1 MSDGMIDRAM
11 QFNYQMLRPKD
22 VEDKKDKQPQKAE
35 TGAEGTESAQDAE
48 TQKPTKQLLTKDT
61 STKPLMDGAKQETA
75 KQAEQPETRKLG
87 QEKEDFVPTTQEEVQ
102 TPEAATDLQGPLAQL
117 VQKQAFA
124 PKEAKIFSTPTASEA
139 AETQKQQDA
148 EGATQTS
155 GTAAGTGGKAAR
167 SRSQVS
173 DFFMESWLD
182 FAGSAKDEKPRHME
196 NEKDEQQNIR
206 QERWAL
212 PDKNV
217 ALENQIKAMISQG
230 SAHYMKPKD
239 KDDKAKSSDGTQIHS
254 DGEEGKE
261 NKSGAGPLSS
271 LSGRTSQKP
280 GDKKTSSAGSGGANM
295 PHFLAGGRQQYM
307 SPQLGRKE
315 EASSQSNSQRI
326 VSVRD
331 KTDSYRNVFG
341 LSNARQRKEAPYMPQ
356 TGLGGFTPDSALTQK
371 KDTVQETSAKP
382 TQARPGLMGP
392 VGSGMVTSFNGN
404 IGKGLPPVATGTT
417 GASPQASAGID
428 SKKPGA
434 GQASPQGTA
443 GAQEKST
450 PQAPLLE
457 PKVAFTP
464 SAAQQKLGESKPQVG
479 GDKASAPPQ
488 AGGDKASAPPQ
499 AGGNKA
505 SAPPQAGDDKASAP
519 PQAGGNKASA
529 PPQAGGDK
537 ASAPPQAGGDK
548 ASAPPQAGGD
558 KASAP
563 PQAGGDKASAPP
575 QAGGDKASAPPQA
588 DGDKASAPPQAGGDK
603 ASAPP
608 QTGGDKASA
617 PPQAGGDKASAPPPV
632 GGDKAS
638 ALPQAGGDKKTETTT
653 QPAAAQETK
662 KEEDPQALKYQE
674 SKWYKGLS
682 KEEQQKTNTSFTN
695 LSVKDRQSFDK
706 SMGSLE
712 AEEQKKALSWMEQ
725 AKDQK
730 NPDEVRSQ
738 IAQNLES
745 LTDKAKDPAVRSD
758 AMKLLDGAK
767 PEDRAGMIDKMATS
781 LGGIDTAQ
789 QKDFLKLLNNAPE
802 VDGKDGKKFNSRNEL
817 LTIAGNMDPAERNS
831 LVKSLGSLSP
841 EQLQKTMQHAA
852 KSDYY
857 NKMEGYGS
865 NQTKADALKL
875 TSLFFKDGGVQR
887 DSAQIDNL
895 VKSTQDTL
903 GKSEIDRKSVMDK
916 MMKGDPKV
924 AVRTM
929 EFMEKPDERTLG
941 GKTIDGKPLETTKLT
956 KLPPEPGPKATAEEK
971 AAYQKAVENRQAD
984 ILLETHTRLN
994 MGNATELDPQFKKDM
1009 ETKYEAKLK
1018 KDNYG
1023 AKEAQDLMAKKGMRN
1038 LFLSQ
1043 HFSAEEREK
1052 LAQNPGGIQQ
1062 AIQDKLIQEKVNG
1075 AGSSSESL
1083 NDALKTIGYSDKEIA
1098 DLKKAKTQQI
1108 DQKGADQLTVM
1119 QLNLSRQGRA
1129 RGDVSN
1135 EYLLNTQREIS
1146 NVTIDGSKDAKP
1158 SFNSETRGMVIPK
1171 SMTTPIDRTKP
1182 LDPAKA
1188 KEMDKNMALLSH
1200 ELNHAAYKGAMDKEN
1215 SGSQIGLAFVSK
1227 SGQLTE
1233 KMRDPEFQT
1242 KCLSSIESTYKA
1254 LGYSDQQ
1261 IRNIKDEALRDPDEL
1276 LAHYQTIEVMAKNA
1290 KDPKV
1295 KEAAQKSLEQ
1305 MPKEIG
1311 DFTKAWKKGEL
1322 PKNEQIYDA
1331 AVKTEIGDKN
1341 REFKGISD
1349 NYYQTLQSD
1358 LNANKQFRD
1367 NAAKRLEE
1375 LGVPQADI
1383 QKKINEMLADP
1394 AKFAD
1399 GFKDLAVKSNS
1410 DSASDGQKQF
1420 LSSMPADV
1428 NKQLNA
1434 WRNNNNIVEG
1444 GSYKKAY
1451 ELLDFASTNEKGIKD
1466 SYAMLQDL
1474 KLDKA
1479 IRKDPI
1485 FQKHLNKLTQATI
1498 NADAVNKEDPFGGF
1512 GFGFGL
1518 FGFGGGFKSIFA
1530 DMDKDFAKSGLDDVT
1545 QNIIKKRERYYHA
1558 IGAHNFNAG
1567 ENFNHQQQVQDFNPA
1582 GSNKGGNL
1590 NPVDRIDFTTRNTVR
1605 PNMQFPST
1613 TGSNPGQISNNPA
1626 WNNTNVGNNTGTN
1639 QGQPG
1644 ANRMGVRPDGLQN
1657 VSQNYGNQYGQPVSN
1672 PAGNQMSNPTNP
1684 TNQAG
1689 YQTGT
1694 GTQTHTDIYQS
1705 NPEEQVD
1712 FSDRTMA
1719 VLEKKRAQAEAVAL
1733 KAEESEAQ
1741 QAEEAK
1747 QQEQAQ
1753 TAEKQEE
1760 SNKTME
1766 AMKPLLNNSTPEAA
1780 QRLADLLAT
1789 RASSPDSA
1797 KELLKN
1803 FMSML
1808 GGKDG
1813 PKQAAQFLSLSSG
1826 SPAGTASLMQF
1837 LTAGSQDAEGGAMAA
1852 RFLEAGT
1859 SNYEGSAAMHKMMSN
1874 LSARPEDAQSFARML
1889 NLASNSPDG
1898 SASLGKMFQNLAKFP
1913 SGSEN
1918 IAQFMNSATQTPMG
1932 GKDMSQT
1939 LANMS
1944 SSREGSQALANL
1956 FNKMSSSPQAA
1967 QNMMSSLQQM
1977 SSTKDGAR
1985 FLSHAMANTSSFPET
2000 AKGMAKLIQM
2010 ASSSGEGTQSL
2021 FTAMK
2026 NMSASP
2032 DGAKNIAL
2040 FLQRGASTG
2049 EGADAL
2055 ARAMRTM
2062 TSSGQG
2068 TQDMTALFS
2077 KAAGSPQ
2084 GATSLS
2090 QALLQM
2096 SNGRSNGDA
2105 FLSFI
2110 QKASMTPRSS
2120 GEMGNLLSQLSSTPE
2135 GANNLAQMMNKLSS
2149 GRDGSRTMMQTFANL
2164 ASTTGGAKSLS
2175 AAFANMAEAPQG
2187 GAALT
2192 QMLSKA
2198 SSTPE
2203 GTRMLFQT
2211 FSNMSASSDGARSM
2225 SQFFERASLSREGSD
2240 SLSAILKTYST
2251 SQDGVR
2257 SLTNLLARGS
2267 ASEDGGAA
2275 LSKALLNMSSGR
2287 GGSESLNKYLLSAS
2301 NNPETALTLSKA
2313 LAGMTANEEGGK
2325 ALSQLIARTPNTP
2338 EGQQAVMKAFSNMS
2352 MSPEGAQSLSKM
2364 MSNISRSG
2372 DGAQNLA
2379 AFINNSSAT
2388 PQGSSSMLN
2397 MMSKMMAT
2405 PDGAKDV
2412 ALFLQRSTS
2421 TPQGA
2426 QNIAGTI
2433 NNFSASREGVQQFL
2447 QLLGNTQGG
2456 ATAGK
2461 AFSQTLANLAS
2472 TPGGSASIGNLL
2484 NQSLATPGSTEALTK
2499 SLLSM
2504 SSTREGA
2511 LNISQFVSSYSGN
2524 ADGAK
2529 VLMDAF
2535 SKMGTTPQGMNNI
2548 ATLLER
2554 GTNNPEGAKLLN
2566 NALLNMSSSREGA
2579 DSMAKLLANT
2589 SASPEGTK
2597 ALNRAMVN
2605 MSFTAE
2611 GATGLGDFFSRMS
2624 SSSTG
2629 AQSMTTMLRNLTA
2642 SSEGAEN
2649 VALFFQKCSTS
2660 PQGLSQLQN
2669 SLLNLASMPD
2679 GSEGVAQLLSRS
2691 SGTEFGGKAILGTF
2705 QNMSGSQE
2713 GAHKLAL
2720 LLQQTSSSPKGAGDF
2735 AAFIKNTTGSENVS
2749 GWPKMLSEM
2758 SKDSSNVGAMAKWV
2772 GNMNR
2777 TAEGREVMMDFLSKG
2792 ASTSEGG
2799 RHMARFFDQAS
2810 TNPDLK
2816 RQLDA
2821 LIQDSSKTER
2831 GAARASTM
2839 MDNINKGRRDQVL
2852 SGTRSSEAAVMMKGE
2867 EGSSMIANDLKAS
2880 LHQRPLMGSRG
2891 VMNSEAEQVLIKT
2904 QMLEAQTRKSELQME
2919 NRLTQSVSEKALN
2932 TSTMGEKG
2940 MDFRQNA
2947 INMPFGVSTEAAAQS
2962 GAAKMASTVRGIDKV
2977 SEMKRKGPVEETDEA
2992 DGAEGMSEGSE
3003 EMKAKKHP
3011 QFRPLD
3017 IYPESLLRYLNIC
3030 PECGTKCRDRDVM
3043 CMKCEMEYNRQ
3054 VYTASAVKF
3063 SRGGYYF
3070 RTHEDKLEF
3079 SGGAEQ
3085 IFTNKESDVS
3095 DIAVLRQPPK
3105 YPKYSEFLA
3114 LSHA

>member
-22 VEDKKDKQPQKAE
+22 VEDKKEKQPQKADA
-35 TGAEGTESAQDAE
+35 GAEGTESARDTE
-48 TQKPTKQLLTKDT
+48 SQKPARQAVTKDT
-61 STKPLMDGAKQETA
+61 STRPLMDGVKQETA
-75 KQAEQPETRKLG
+75 RQAEQPDTRKLG

-102 TPEAATDLQGPLAQL
+102 TPEAAKDLQGPLAQL

-124 PKEAKIFSTPTASEA
+124 PKEAKIFTTPTASET

-148 EGATQTS
+148 EGAAETS
-155 GTAAGTGGKAAR
+155 GTAAGTSGKAMR
-167 SRSQVS
+167 TRSQVS

-182 FAGSAKDEKPRHME
+182 FAGSAKDEKPRLME

-230 SAHYMKPKD
+230 SAHYMKPKE
-239 KDDKAKSSDGTQIHS
+239 KDDKAKSTDGTQINS
-254 DGEEGKE
+254 DGEESKE
-261 NKSGAGPLSS
+261 NKPGAGPLSAS
-271 LSGRTSQKP
+271 SSRTSQKP
-280 GDKKTSSAGSGGANM
+280 GDKKTSSTGSGGANM

-307 SPQLGRKE
+307 SSQLGKKE
-315 EASSQSNSQRI
+315 ESSGQSNSQRI

-341 LSNARQRKEAPYMPQ
+341 LSNARQRREAPYMPPA
-356 TGLGGFTPDSALTQK
+356 GLGGFTPNSVLTQN
-371 KDTVQETSAKP
+371 KDTAQESSVKP
-382 TQARPGLMGP
+382 TQARAGMMGP
-392 VGSGMVTSFNGN
+392 VGSGMVSSFNGN
-404 IGKGLPPVATGTT
+404 IGKGLPPIASGTI
-417 GASPQASAGID
+417 GSSRQASPGID

-434 GQASPQGTA
+434 GQEPPMALSGS
-443 GAQEKST
+443 QEKSI

-457 PKVAFTP
+457 PKLSFTS
-464 SAAQQKLGESKPQVG
+464 SADQQKPGESR
-479 GDKASAPPQ
+479 AP
-488 AGGDKASAPPQ
+488 AGGDKATAP
-499 AGGNKA
+499 
-505 SAPPQAGDDKASAP
+505 AP
-519 PQAGGNKASA
+519 
-529 PPQAGGDK
+529 AGGDK
-537 ASAPPQAGGDK
+537 AAAPAGGDK
-548 ASAPPQAGGD
+548 AAAPAGGD
-558 KASAP
+558 KATAP
-563 PQAGGDKASAPP
+563 APAGGDKATAPAP
-575 QAGGDKASAPPQA
+575 AGGDKATAP
-588 DGDKASAPPQAGGDK
+588 APAGGDK
-603 ASAPP
+603 A
-608 QTGGDKASA
+608 
-617 PPQAGGDKASAPPPV
+617 
-632 GGDKAS
+632 
-638 ALPQAGGDKKTETTT
+638 ETAT
-653 QPAAAQETK
+653 QPETKETK

-674 SKWYKGLS
+674 SQWYKGLS
-682 KEEQQKTNTSFTN
+682 KEDQQKTDTTLTN

-712 AEEQKKALSWMEQ
+712 AEEQKKALSWMDQ

-738 IAQNLES
+738 IAQNLEN
-745 LTDKAKDPAVRSD
+745 LTDKAKDPSVCSD
-758 AMKLLDGAK
+758 AIKLLDSIN
-767 PEDRAGMIDKMATS
+767 PEDRAGAIDKMATS

-789 QKDFLKLLNNAPE
+789 QKDFLKLLNSAPE

-817 LTIAGNMDPAERNS
+817 LTIASNMNPGERNS

-852 KSDYY
+852 QSEYY
-857 NKMEGYGS
+857 NKLDGYGS

-875 TSLFFKDGGVQR
+875 TSLFFKDGTAQR
-887 DSAQIDNL
+887 DPAQIDSL

-903 GKSEIDRKSVMDK
+903 GKSEIDRKTVIDK

-924 AVRTM
+924 AIRTM
-929 EFMEKPDERTLG
+929 EFIEKPDERTLG
-941 GKTIDGKPLETTKLT
+941 GKTIDGKPLEASKIT
-956 KLPPEPGPKATAEEK
+956 KLPPEPGANATTEEK

-984 ILLETHTRLN
+984 VLLEAHTRLN
-994 MGNATELDPQFKKDM
+994 MGNAMELDPQFKKDM
-1009 ETKYEAKLK
+1009 EAKYEAKLK
-1018 KDNYG
+1018 KENYG
-1023 AKEAQDLMAKKGMRN
+1023 AEEAQELMTKKGMRD

-1052 LAQNPGGIQQ
+1052 LARNPGGIQQ
-1062 AIQDKLIQEKVNG
+1062 AIQDKLIYEKVNG
-1075 AGSSSESL
+1075 AGSSRESL
-1083 NDALKTIGYSDKEIA
+1083 DEALRTIGYNDKEIA
-1098 DLKKAKTQQI
+1098 ELKKAKTQQI
-1108 DQKGADQLTVM
+1108 DQKGADQLTTM
-1119 QLNLSRQGRA
+1119 YLNLSRLQRG

-1146 NVTIDGSKDAKP
+1146 AVTIDGSNDAKP
-1158 SFNSETRGMVIPK
+1158 FFNSETRGLVLPK
-1171 SMTTPIDRTKP
+1171 SMTVPFDRTKP
-1182 LDPAKA
+1182 LDPANA
-1188 KEMDKNMALLSH
+1188 REMDKNMALLSH
-1200 ELNHAAYKGAMDKEN
+1200 ELTHVAYMGAMDKEN

-1233 KMRDPEFQT
+1233 KMRDPEFQN
-1242 KCLSSIESTYKA
+1242 KCLSSLENTYKA
-1254 LGYSDQQ
+1254 LGYSDQE
-1261 IRNIKDEALRDPDEL
+1261 IRNIKDEALRDSDEL
-1276 LAHYQTIEVMAKNA
+1276 LAHYQTIEVLAKNA
-1290 KDPKV
+1290 KDPKI
-1295 KEAAQKSLEQ
+1295 KEAAQKSLEE

-1311 DFTKAWKKGEL
+1311 DFTRTWKKGEL

-1331 AVKTEIGDKN
+1331 AVKTEIGDKARDFN
-1341 REFKGISD
+1341 GISN
-1349 NYYQTLQSD
+1349 NYYQKLQTD
-1358 LNANKQFRD
+1358 FDANRQFRD
-1367 NAAKRLEE
+1367 NAAKRFEE

-1394 AKFAD
+1394 GKFAD
-1399 GFKDLAVKSNS
+1399 GFKELAVKSDS
-1410 DSASDGQKQF
+1410 DSASDVQKQF
-1420 LSSMPADV
+1420 LNSLPSDV
-1428 NKQLNA
+1428 SKQLNS
-1434 WRNNNNIVEG
+1434 WRNNNNIIEG

-1451 ELLDFASTNEKGIKD
+1451 ELLDFASTNQKSIND
-1466 SYAMLQDL
+1466 SYAMLTDL

-1479 IRKDPI
+1479 IRNNKS
-1485 FQKHLNKLTQATI
+1485 FKEHLLKLTQATI
-1498 NADAVNKEDPFGGF
+1498 HADAVSKEDPFG

-1518 FGFGGGFKSIFA
+1518 FGFGGGFKSLFA
-1530 DMDKDFAKSGLDDVT
+1530 DINKDFAKSGLDDVT
-1545 QNIIKKRERYYHA
+1545 QKIIRQRERYYHA

-1590 NPVDRIDFTTRNTVR
+1590 NPVDRIDVRNYNTVR
-1605 PNMQFPST
+1605 PGMQYPNA
-1613 TGSNPGQISNNPA
+1613 TGTRPGQIPNNNT
-1626 WNNTNVGNNTGTN
+1626 WNNVNTGTN
-1639 QGQPG
+1639 MGTNQGHNMQGNAGTDQGQPG
-1644 ANRMGVRPDGLQN
+1644 ANRIGLRPDGLQN
-1657 VSQNYGNQYGQPVSN
+1657 VNQNFGNQYNQS
-1672 PAGNQMSNPTNP
+1672 AGSTTGGQMSNPLNSS
-1684 TNQAG
+1684 NQSG
-1689 YQTGT
+1689 YQNT
-1694 GTQTHTDIYQS
+1694 GTQASSDIYQS

-1712 FSDRTMA
+1712 FSDRTLA
-1719 VLEKKRAQAEAVAL
+1719 VLEKKRAQAEAAAL
-1733 KAEESEAQ
+1733 KAEEVEAQ
-1741 QAEEAK
+1741 EAEEAK
-1747 QQEQAQ
+1747 QQEQAKA
-1753 TAEKQEE
+1753 AEKQEE

-1780 QRLADLLAT
+1780 QKLADLLAT

-1803 FMSML
+1803 FMTML

-1813 PKQAAQFLSLSSG
+1813 PKQAAQFLSLSSA
-1826 SPAGTASLMQF
+1826 SPAGTQSLMQF

-1889 NLASNSPDG
+1889 NLASNSPEG

-1913 SGSEN
+1913 GGSEN

-1932 GKDMSQT
+1932 GKDMSQA

-1977 SSTKDGAR
+1977 SSTRDGAR

-2032 DGAKNIAL
+2032 DGARNIAL

-2062 TSSGQG
+2062 TASGQG

-2105 FLSFI
+2105 FMAFI

-2135 GANNLAQMMNKLSS
+2135 GANNLAQMMNRISS
-2149 GRDGSRTMMQTFANL
+2149 GRDGSRAVMQTFANL
-2164 ASTTGGAKSLS
+2164 ASTTGGAKALS
-2175 AAFANMAEAPQG
+2175 TAFANMAEAPQG
-2187 GAALT
+2187 GAALS

-2225 SQFFERASLSREGSD
+2225 SQFFERASSSREGAD
-2240 SLSAILKTYST
+2240 SLNAILKTYSS

-2257 SLTNLLARGS
+2257 SLTNLLARGA

-2287 GGSESLNKYLLSAS
+2287 GGSESLNKYILSAS
-2301 NNPETALTLSKA
+2301 SNPETALSLSKA
-2313 LAGMTANEEGGK
+2313 LAGMSSSEEG
-2325 ALSQLIARTPNTP
+2325 ANSLAQLITRSPNTP
-2338 EGQQAVMKAFSNMS
+2338 EGREAVMKAFSNMS
-2352 MSPEGAQSLSKM
+2352 TSPDGAQSLSRM
-2364 MSNISRSG
+2364 LSNISRSG
-2372 DGAQNLA
+2372 DGAQNLSS
-2379 AFINNSSAT
+2379 FINSSSAT
-2388 PQGSSSMLN
+2388 PQGASSMLN

-2412 ALFLQRSTS
+2412 AIFLQRSTS

-2511 LNISQFVSSYSGN
+2511 LNISQFVSRYSGS

-2535 SKMGTTPQGMNNI
+2535 SKMGTTPQGMNNL

-2566 NALLNMSSSREGA
+2566 NALLNMSSTREGA

-2611 GATGLGDFFSRMS
+2611 GAAGLGDFFSKMS

-2629 AQSMTTMLRNLTA
+2629 AQSMTAMLRNLTA

-2679 GSEGVAQLLSRS
+2679 GSEGVAQLLSRA

-2705 QNMSGSQE
+2705 QNMSGNQE

-2720 LLQQTSSSPKGAGDF
+2720 LLQQTSSSPRGAGDF
-2735 AAFIKNTTGSENVS
+2735 AAFIRNTTGSENVS

-2792 ASTSEGG
+2792 SSTSEGS

-2810 TNPDLK
+2810 TNPELK

-2831 GAARASTM
+2831 GAARATTM

-2852 SGTRSSEAAVMMKGE
+2852 SGTKSSEAAVIMKGE

-2891 VMNSEAEQVLIKT
+2891 VMNSEAEQVLIRT

-2919 NRLTQSVSEKALN
+2919 NRLTQSVGEKALS

-2940 MDFRQNA
+2940 MEFRQ
-2947 INMPFGVSTEAAAQS
+2947 IFTGMPFGVSTEAAAQS
-2962 GAAKMASTVRGIDKV
+2962 GAAKMASTIRGIDKV
-2977 SEMKRKGPVEETDEA
+2977 SEMKRKSSVEETDEA

-3030 PECGTKCRDRDVM
+3030 PECGTKCRDRDIM

-3054 VYTASAVKF
+3054 IYTASAVKF

-3085 IFTNKESDVS
+3085 MFTNRETDISE
-3095 DIAVLRQPPK
+3095 IAVLRQPPK